1 MLSEGQPSYATT
13 TVLYFALFATLQ
25 SHFMKG
31 FLHRPT
37 SGSLPMLHETWSLI
51 AISRGRNDPAPV
63 SGLRMCELSSVQI
76 CNFVSYS
83 LYLQDIRFA
92 FLSILLSLFIDALQ
106 LCCRAS
112 LARLSSVHRCLSG
125 CTVAK
130 RCKIWPRLL
139 LITNKK
145 SHIGFQ
151 ITYKSLTLDNLW
163 YANCG

>member
-76 CNFVSYS
+76 CNFVCYS
-83 LYLQDIRFA
+83 LASIDTGHSFCFI
-92 FLSILLSLFIDALQ
+92 LSISLSLFIDALQ

-112 LARLSSVHRCLSG
+112 LARLSSVHRLSVRMY
-125 CTVAK
+125 C
-130 RCKIWPRLL
+130 
-139 LITNKK
+139 
-145 SHIGFQ
+145 S
-151 ITYKSLTLDNLW
+151 
-163 YANCG
+163 